1 MADEHGNSD
10 QGVPGD
16 PTRIRVYEHPHAL
29 VEITG
34 PTEAGVLRRAAEWLE
49 TFDGAVLVLA
59 VNWRGDL
66 GELLG
71 DDPGKPLYK
80 MDLTVD
86 MSIAAEEGRWPRD
99 WFNDP
104 RSR

>member
-1 MADEHGNSD
+1 MTTP
-10 QGVPGD
+10 PGGQAD

-29 VEITG
+29 VELTG

-59 VNWRGDL
+59 VNWRGDI
-66 GELLG
+66 GELTE
-71 DDPGKPLYK
+71 KPEVSLYK

-86 MSIAAEEGRWPRD
+86 MSIAAHEGRWPRD
-99 WFNDP
+99 WFNNP
-104 RSR
+104 G

>member
-1 MADEHGNSD
+1 MADHDS
-10 QGVPGD
+10 PAD
-16 PTRIRVYEHPHAL
+16 PTRIRIYEHPHAL

-34 PTEAGVLRRAAEWLE
+34 PTEAGVMRRAAEWLE
-49 TFDGAVLVLA
+49 TFDGAVLVVA
-59 VNWRGDL
+59 ANWRGDI

-71 DDPGKPLYK
+71 DDPNEPLFK

-86 MSIAAEEGRWPRD
+86 MSIAADEKRWPRD
-99 WFNDP
+99 WFDGP